1 MIRHTQMQWQ
11 PQPHAGENSH
21 MHFIHSHMQGNTWQ
35 RLWSATAAQAVSQ
48 QQPLLKAEMQAERVF
63 HDLENIPPQALWDQ
77 LLTLAAVAAASM
89 LSLCPGA
96 RLPPAQQRITQ

>member
-1 MIRHTQMQWQ
+1 MQGN
-11 PQPHAGENSH
+11 HSH
-21 MHFIHSHMQGNTWQ
+21 MHFKHSHMQGNTWQ
-35 RLWSATAAQAVSQ
+35 RLWNTATAQAVSQ

-96 RLPPAQQRITQ
+96 RLDPVQQCFAQ